1 MFPRGI
7 TIAIA
12 SIIHFDVFIISAFHH
27 SSYSPHHQIAKNM
40 ASSSLNQSA
49 EESPPQITPSTNNNI
64 PSKIDINVIA
74 HQQHE
79 PSHKR
84 RERKRLK
91 KQAALERRNDRI
103 AKNGGPPETTFL
115 GKHKWL
121 GGAVDPASGKI
132 YGIPSHSHQI
142 IVITPSSTNEEDGTI
157 IEASISTIPL
167 PNEYHEGQFKW
178 LRGVIYNNCLY
189 GIPAWSTKGV
199 LKVELDTNTVSI
211 LPLPNESTHYVSN
224 PIPWKERV
232 SNVDRGR
239 WMWHGGAIGINSNNG
254 DAAIFCPPSNAEFV
268 LKVYLDGSD
277 RVEEIGMPLSDG
289 QNKWYGKLV
298 DAVA

>member
-49 EESPPQITPSTNNNI
+49 EESPPHITPSTNNNI

-115 GKHKWL
+115 G
-121 GGAVDPASGKI
+121 
-132 YGIPSHSHQI
+132 
-142 IVITPSSTNEEDGTI
+142 
-157 IEASISTIPL
+157 
-167 PNEYHEGQFKW
+167 
-178 LRGVIYNNCLY
+178 
-189 GIPAWSTKGV
+189 
-199 LKVELDTNTVSI
+199 
-211 LPLPNESTHYVSN
+211 
-224 PIPWKERV
+224 
-232 SNVDRGR
+232 
-239 WMWHGGAIGINSNNG
+239 
-254 DAAIFCPPSNAEFV
+254 
-268 LKVYLDGSD
+268 
-277 RVEEIGMPLSDG
+277 
-289 QNKWYGKLV
+289 
-298 DAVA
+298 